1 MCGQLENLA
10 EPFLDGACAECLR
23 QEAETKPA
31 RKVTFVAAA
40 GGPRRSR
47 DGRWTGGQFFAVA
60 ALLFVASSVLT
71 IVALAM
77 DGIGLTAV
85 AEGNA
90 SFVALPMAAVVVGM
104 VATVAGIASTVMLL
118 AGIIRLG
125 VG

>member
-1 MCGQLENLA
+1 
-10 EPFLDGACAECLR
+10 
-23 QEAETKPA
+23 
-31 RKVTFVAAA
+31 
-40 GGPRRSR
+40 
-47 DGRWTGGQFFAVA
+47 
-60 ALLFVASSVLT
+60 
-71 IVALAM
+71 M